1 MSRTECPDGGCGATT
16 GRCFVASRVWSGES
30 PECPAAVR
38 LASERTDCPARSC
51 RGVARKRNGI
61 DTYQVCPPR
70 RTQPREREHRMFI
83 IGIDPHKRSHT
94 AVAVDC
100 SETVLDTIRVEADHH
115 QRSRLLE
122 WATRFEPRTWAVEGA
137 TGMGSMLAQQLV
149 GAGEH
154 VVDVPPKLSSR
165 VRLLERGRIDKTD
178 PNDARAAA
186 IVAWRTPALN
196 VVTAND
202 EHRVVLRLLA
212 DRDHQITAQR
222 TRSICRLHALLCV
235 LIEGGTAKSLTATKT
250 EERLASVHIDGPIT
264 FERLTTARQLV
275 DEVRALD
282 AARAEVRRRH
292 VAALEASKTTVTEV
306 YGIGAL
312 TAAIIVGR
320 VGDVRRFPTAGHFAR
335 HNGTAPIEASSGP
348 KTRHRLNPRGDR
360 QLNHVIHMAAVTQVR
375 NDTPGRGYY
384 LRKQAEGKSRKEA
397 MRALPVAEIQGDP
410 PDDLACVPERRWSTT
425 SGGTGIAAE
434 RLAVSSSCERRP
446 R

>member
-1 MSRTECPDGGCGATT
+1 
-16 GRCFVASRVWSGES
+16 
-30 PECPAAVR
+30 
-38 LASERTDCPARSC
+38 
-51 RGVARKRNGI
+51 
-61 DTYQVCPPR
+61 
-70 RTQPREREHRMFI
+70 MFI

-94 AVAVDC
+94 AVAVDR
-100 SETVLDTIRVEADHH
+100 SETVLDTIRVDADRH

-122 WATRFEPRTWAVEGA
+122 WATRFEPRAWAVEGA
-137 TGMGSMLAQQLV
+137 TGMGAMLAQQLV

-154 VVDVPPKLSSR
+154 VLDVPPKLSAR

-178 PNDARAAA
+178 PNDARSAA

-196 VVTAND
+196 VVTVND

-235 LIEGGTAKSLTATKT
+235 LIEGGTAKSLTVARAEKL
-250 EERLASVHIDGPIT
+250 LASVHADGPIIL
-264 FERLTTARQLV
+264 ERLTMARQLIE
-275 DEVRALD
+275 EVRTLD
-282 AARAEVRRRH
+282 AARAEIRRRH
-292 VAALEASKTTVTEV
+292 VTALEASKTTVTNV
-306 YGIGAL
+306 FGIGPL

-360 QLNHVIHMAAVTQVR
+360 QLNHAIHMAAVTQVR
-375 NDTPGRGYY
+375 NDTPGRAYY

-397 MRALPVAEIQGDP
+397 MRALK
-410 PDDLACVPERRWSTT
+410 RRISD
-425 SGGTGIAAE
+425 AVYQ
-434 RLAVSSSCERRP
+434 RLITDAHR
-446 R
+446 

>member
-1 MSRTECPDGGCGATT
+1 
-16 GRCFVASRVWSGES
+16 
-30 PECPAAVR
+30 
-38 LASERTDCPARSC
+38 
-51 RGVARKRNGI
+51 
-61 DTYQVCPPR
+61 
-70 RTQPREREHRMFI
+70 MFI

-94 AVAVDC
+94 AVVVDR
-100 SETVLDTIRVEADHH
+100 SETVLDTIRVDADRH

-122 WATRFEPRTWAVEGA
+122 WATRFEPRAWAVEGA
-137 TGMGSMLAQQLV
+137 TGMGAMLAQQLV

-154 VVDVPPKLSSR
+154 VLDVPPKLSAR

-178 PNDARAAA
+178 PNDARSAA

-196 VVTAND
+196 VVTVND

-235 LIEGGTAKSLTATKT
+235 LIEGGTAKSLTVARAEKL
-250 EERLASVHIDGPIT
+250 LASVHADGPIIL
-264 FERLTTARQLV
+264 ERLTMARQLIE
-275 DEVRALD
+275 EVRTLD
-282 AARAEVRRRH
+282 AARAEIRRRH
-292 VAALEASKTTVTEV
+292 VTALEASKTTVTNV
-306 YGIGAL
+306 FGIGPL

-360 QLNHVIHMAAVTQVR
+360 QLNHAIHMAAVTQVR
-375 NDTPGRGYY
+375 NDTPGRAYY

-397 MRALPVAEIQGDP
+397 MRALK
-410 PDDLACVPERRWSTT
+410 RRISD
-425 SGGTGIAAE
+425 AVYQ
-434 RLAVSSSCERRP
+434 RLITDAHR
-446 R
+446 

>member
-1 MSRTECPDGGCGATT
+1 
-16 GRCFVASRVWSGES
+16 
-30 PECPAAVR
+30 
-38 LASERTDCPARSC
+38 
-51 RGVARKRNGI
+51 
-61 DTYQVCPPR
+61 
-70 RTQPREREHRMFI
+70 MFI

-94 AVAVDC
+94 AVAVDR
-100 SETVLDTIRVEADHH
+100 SETVLDTIRVDADRH

-137 TGMGSMLAQQLV
+137 TGMGAMLAQQLV

-154 VVDVPPKLSSR
+154 VLDVPPKLSAR

-178 PNDARAAA
+178 PNDARSAA

-196 VVTAND
+196 VVTVND
-202 EHRVVLRLLA
+202 EHRVALRLLA

-235 LIEGGTAKSLTATKT
+235 LIEGRTAKSLTVARAEKL
-250 EERLASVHIDGPIT
+250 LASVHAEGPIIL
-264 FERLTTARQLV
+264 ERLTMARQLLE
-275 DEVRALD
+275 EVRTLD
-282 AARAEVRRRH
+282 AARAEIRRRH
-292 VAALEASKTTVTEV
+292 VTALEASKTTLTNVF
-306 YGIGAL
+306 GIGPL

-360 QLNHVIHMAAVTQVR
+360 QLNHAIHMAAVTQVR
-375 NDTPGRGYY
+375 NDTPGRAYY

-397 MRALPVAEIQGDP
+397 MRALK
-410 PDDLACVPERRWSTT
+410 RRISD
-425 SGGTGIAAE
+425 AVYQ
-434 RLAVSSSCERRP
+434 RLITDAHC
-446 R
+446 